1 MREIC
6 ASIGCNLTLLWI
18 LMFAFSGMQTCT
30 GSKIV
35 NGGIHSLCAQMGPS
49 QPSLQM
55 QVNVSPPPTH
65 VPPFRQGLDAQVL
78 FFAEVER

>member
-1 MREIC
+1 M
-6 ASIGCNLTLLWI
+6 S
-18 LMFAFSGMQTCT
+18 
-30 GSKIV
+30 
-35 NGGIHSLCAQMGPS
+35 PS

-78 FFAEVER
+78 FFAEVNDKMEKRYSKWASDSVD